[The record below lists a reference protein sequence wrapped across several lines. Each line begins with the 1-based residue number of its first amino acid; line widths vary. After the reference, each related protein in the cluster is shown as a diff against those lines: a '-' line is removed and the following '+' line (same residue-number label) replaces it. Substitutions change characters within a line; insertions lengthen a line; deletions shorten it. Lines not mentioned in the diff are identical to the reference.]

1 MAAGVSREVAAANEL
16 FEGELEVSERLDW
29 NGLCLSFA
37 VARKRRDGAGD
48 ANQVLLLLPV
58 DGESSPGRLAAFET
72 EMPALARLD
81 HSNVLA
87 VRTWGV
93 RHGVPFL
100 TYDAHAGRT
109 LAAELAHGPIGRR
122 RALSIVLDV
131 LEGLRS
137 AHLDGI
143 RHFDLTPANVIV
155 GRDAAGSE
163 RTRIAAMGL
172 APIVRRARRDDGT
185 GPTGKAS
192 GTDGTRYLAPELLA
206 GDLADGR
213 ADLYSAGVLLYRML
227 TDEPPPPRPPV
238 LAPFHG
244 NLHVPA
250 DVEPILLRALAVD
263 PLERYPSVDEM
274 LDDVRAVLDGRPLA
288 PSQPVRAAA
297 TPARELPRWVLPG
310 AGALLFGVVALATI
324 LVLGGSPEAVV
335 TQEARAVA
343 RAAPAAEPA
352 PGVAPVEA
360 PPSRPA
366 AVSRS
371 GTGSAQPSDGE
382 SVPGDAARSSGEA
395 QAPIVFRDE
404 LVPAREDDLLAHV
417 PRDLAVHRDRVRS
430 GEPLD
435 AEAFAPMYGYA
446 RSHRDDARIH
456 LVLAEGYML
465 LGWFTDAID
474 RYLTAYR
481 VDSAMKRHRAML
493 DDLIVLVFERQV
505 SLDAADA
512 IVAIYGRDAMP
523 AVDAAIASDP
533 PPDRLRA
540 LEQLRARLD

>member
-1 MAAGVSREVAAANEL
+1 MVAGESREVAAAKEL
-16 FEGELEVSERLDW
+16 FEGELEVIERLDW
-29 NGLCLSFA
+29 NGLCLAFG
-37 VARKRRDGAGD
+37 VARMSD
-48 ANQVLLLLPV
+48 AQKQVLLLLPV
-58 DGESSPGRLAAFET
+58 DGESAPGRLASFET
-72 EMPALARLD
+72 DMPKVARLD
-81 HSNVLA
+81 HPNALA
-87 VRTWGV
+87 IRTWGV

-100 TYDAHAGRT
+100 TYDAHVGRT

-122 RALSIVLDV
+122 RALSIVLDL

-137 AHLDGI
+137 AHLEGI
-143 RHFDLTPANVIV
+143 RHFDLTPTNVIV

-172 APIVRRARRDDGT
+172 APIVRRARSGDST

-213 ADLYSAGVLLYRML
+213 ADLYSVGVLLYRML

-238 LAPFHG
+238 LAPFAG

-274 LDDVRAVLDGRPLA
+274 LDDVRSVLDGRPLA
-288 PSQPVRAAA
+288 PSQPVRAVAS
-297 TPARELPRWVLPG
+297 PSRELPRWVLPG
-310 AGALLFGVVALATI
+310 AGAILFGVVALALI
-324 LVLGGSPEAVV
+324 LALGGTPEAVV
-335 TQEARAVA
+335 TQEARAVV
-343 RAAPAAEPA
+343 RATPA
-352 PGVAPVEA
+352 PEPVRQAAPVEA
-360 PPSRPA
+360 APERPA
-366 AVSRS
+366 AV
-371 GTGSAQPSDGE
+371 
-382 SVPGDAARSSGEA
+382 

-404 LVPAREDDLLAHV
+404 LVPERVDDLLADV
-417 PRDLAVHRDRVRS
+417 PRALAVHRDRVRR

-435 AEAFAPMYGYA
+435 GAAFAPMYEYA
-446 RSHRDDARIH
+446 RAHRDDARIH

-481 VDSAMKRHRAML
+481 LDAAMKRHRAML

-512 IVAIYGRDAMP
+512 IVAIYGRDAIP

-533 PPDRLRA
+533 EADRLRA